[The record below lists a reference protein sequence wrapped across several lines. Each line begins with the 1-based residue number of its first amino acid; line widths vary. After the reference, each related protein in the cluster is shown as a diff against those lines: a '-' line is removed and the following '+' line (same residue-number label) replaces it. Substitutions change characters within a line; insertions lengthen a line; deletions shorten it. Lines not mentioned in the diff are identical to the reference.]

1 MERLGLQQHVTGLY
15 DRLDR
20 ATQPDTYTKEFQ
32 GVEATFHTATRLQ
45 YRRATS
51 IKTELMSSLF
61 DEIRPDDVFYDIGAN
76 VGSVSCLVGQTL
88 STGEIISFEPLPVN
102 ADALRANL
110 ELNDISGMV
119 LEYALSDE
127 NGEIEFRVP
136 VDEVEAGSS
145 NAIAPENEASRFW
158 EERQERVMVKTR
170 RGDELIEEDDLPIPN
185 VVKFD
190 IEGAELKAI
199 QGLKETLSHPEC
211 RTVICEVHAY
221 LLEDFG
227 GSANELEAELQ
238 ECGFELER
246 FDERKYEKRGESVH
260 LYRLKATK

>member
-1 MERLGLQQHVTGLY
+1 MERLGLQQHVTEVY
-15 DRLDR
+15 DRFER

-32 GVEATFHTATRLQ
+32 GVETTFHTATPLQ

-61 DEIRPDDVFYDIGAN
+61 DEVRPDDVFYDIGAN

-88 STGEIISFEPLPVN
+88 STGTIVAFEPLPVN

-110 ELNDISGMV
+110 KLNDAPATA

-127 NGEIEFRVP
+127 NGEVEFRVP

-145 NAIAPENEASRFW
+145 NAIAPENEASKFW
-158 EERQERVMVKTR
+158 EERQERVTVETR
-170 RGDELIEEDDLPIPN
+170 RGDELIDGEDLPIPN

-199 QGLKETLSHPEC
+199 RGLKETLSHPEC

-227 GSANELEAELQ
+227 GSASELEAELQ

-246 FDERKYEKRGESVH
+246 FDERKFEEDGESIH